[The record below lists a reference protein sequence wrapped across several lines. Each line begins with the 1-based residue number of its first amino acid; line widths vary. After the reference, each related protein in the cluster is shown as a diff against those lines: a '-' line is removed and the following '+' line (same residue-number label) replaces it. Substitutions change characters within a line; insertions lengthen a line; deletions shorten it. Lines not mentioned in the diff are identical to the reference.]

1 VKLAVL
7 ALLGFVGGSV
17 QSHSGRLPRTTD
29 IPTFTAHEG
38 LVFANGDGARGRQA
52 YFYAGKEINDPVTRS
67 SVSSLQ
73 RIV

>member
-1 VKLAVL
+1 
-7 ALLGFVGGSV
+7 
-17 QSHSGRLPRTTD
+17 
-29 IPTFTAHEG
+29 
-38 LVFANGDGARGRQA
+38 VFANGDGARGRQA